1 VGESGLSVREIIDLP
16 FNALVYRVKALEDKI
31 VDQASQ
37 ITALASTIAQNRTE
51 MALKHADHTN
61 MGKVTAYDCVKD
73 LMPIMDVPKDLMPTP
88 GKFRAR
94 KNRTSEVVAK
104 RWALWKIQY
113 EAGHSFSEIA
123 RAWGCDHSTINYAFR
138 KNFNARKRKDQRIS
152 L

>member
-1 VGESGLSVREIIDLP
+1 MGESGLSVREILDLP
-16 FNALVYRVKALEDKI
+16 FAALIYRVKVLEEKLA
-31 VDQASQ
+31 DQGNQ
-37 ITALASTIAQNRTE
+37 IAALASTIAQNRAE
-51 MALKHADHTN
+51 MALKQTIEPN
-61 MGKVTAYDCVKD
+61 VGKVTAYECVKH
-73 LMPIMDVPKDLMPTP
+73 LMPIMDVPKDLMPTL

-94 KNRTSEVVAK
+94 SNRTSEVVAK

-152 L
+152 I